1 MTGPT
6 PRLALPDVT
15 LCAIA
20 SVNVDA
26 TITAMV
32 RSLALV
38 DCARALLFTDAAVPD
53 LPAGIE
59 RIEIAPL
66 RSLTAYSQFVLHR
79 LADWIETSHC
89 LIVQWD
95 GFVTA
100 PEAWE
105 SAFLTCDY
113 IGAPW
118 PQFSDGHDVGNGGFS
133 LRSRRLM
140 LACRDPGF
148 FDDGAAE
155 DLVIARVNRAM
166 LEERH
171 GIVFADRDIA
181 SRFSR
186 ERDATRLHTF
196 GFHGVFNLPGVVGID
211 GFWDLYRSLDHRGTV
226 RIDFWPLL
234 RGVAAGPAGLPRAL
248 RMLSDSL
255 MG

>member
-1 MTGPT
+1 MTNAA
-6 PRLALPDVT
+6 PRLGLPGVT

-26 TITAMV
+26 TVAAMV
-32 RSLALV
+32 RSLPLM
-38 DCARALLFTDAAVPD
+38 DCARAMLFTDAAVPD

-59 RIEIAPL
+59 RIAIMPL
-66 RSLTAYSQFVLHR
+66 RSLAAYSQFVLHR
-79 LADWIETSHC
+79 LVDWIETSHC

-95 GFVTA
+95 GFVAA

-105 SAFLTCDY
+105 PAFLACDY

-118 PQFSDGHDVGNGGFS
+118 PQFGDGHDVGNGGFS

-140 LACRDPGF
+140 LACRDPAF
-148 FDDGAAE
+148 HDDGAAE
-155 DLVIARVNRAM
+155 DLVIARTNRAM

-171 GIVFADRDIA
+171 GRVFAGRDLA

-186 ERDATRLHTF
+186 ERDGAGLRTF

-211 GFWDLYRSLDHRGTV
+211 GFWDFYRSLDHRGPV
-226 RIDFWPLL
+226 RTDFWPLL
-234 RGVAAGPAGLPRAL
+234 RAVAGGPAGLPRAL
-248 RMLSDSL
+248 RMLRDSL
-255 MG
+255 TG

>member
-1 MTGPT
+1 MS

-15 LCAIA
+15 LCAVA

-26 TITAMV
+26 TVVAMAH
-32 RSLALV
+32 SLALV
-38 DCARALLFTDAAVPD
+38 DCARALLFTDAAVSD

-66 RSLTAYSQFVLHR
+66 RSLAAYSHFVLHR

-95 GFVTA
+95 GFIVA
-100 PEAWE
+100 PDAWDP
-105 SAFLTCDY
+105 AFLACDY

-140 LACRDPGF
+140 LACREPGF
-148 FDDGAAE
+148 HDDGSAE

-171 GIVFADRDIA
+171 GVVFADRALA

-186 ERDATRLHTF
+186 ERDGEGQRTF
-196 GFHGVFNLPGVVGID
+196 GFHGVFNLPGAVGID
-211 GFWDLYRSLDHRGTV
+211 GFWELYRSLDHRRTV
-226 RIDFWPLL
+226 RTDFWPLL
-234 RGVAAGPAGLPRAL
+234 RTVLAGPEGLPRAL
-248 RMLSDSL
+248 RMGLDRL
-255 MG
+255 KG

>member
-1 MTGPT
+1 VD
-6 PRLALPDVT
+6 RLALPDVT
-15 LCAIA
+15 LCAVA

-38 DCARALLFTDAAVPD
+38 DCARALLFTDADVPD

-59 RIEIAPL
+59 RIAIAPL
-66 RSLTAYSQFVLHR
+66 RSTSAYSHFVLHR
-79 LADWIETSHC
+79 LADWIETSHG
-89 LIVQWD
+89 LIIQWD
-95 GFVTA
+95 GFVTS

-105 SAFLTCDY
+105 PAFLACDY
-113 IGAPW
+113 VGAPW
-118 PQFSDGHDVGNGGFS
+118 PQFADGHDVGNGGFS

-140 LACRDPGF
+140 LACREPCF
-148 FDDGAAE
+148 RDDGSAE

-166 LEERH
+166 LEEQH
-171 GIVFADRDIA
+171 GIVFAPRALA

-186 ERDATRLHTF
+186 ERDEAVLRTF

-234 RGVAAGPAGLPRAL
+234 RAVAAGPAGLPRAL
-248 RMLSDSL
+248 RMLWDWL
-255 MG
+255 TG

>member
-1 MTGPT
+1 MTGPS
-6 PRLALPDVT
+6 PRLSLPGVT
-15 LCAIA
+15 LCAVA

-26 TITAMV
+26 TVAALV

-66 RSLTAYSQFVLHR
+66 RSLTAYSQFVLYR
-79 LADWIETSHC
+79 LADWVETSHC

-105 SAFLTCDY
+105 PAFLAYDY

-118 PQFSDGHDVGNGGFS
+118 PQFADGHDVGNGGFS

-148 FDDGAAE
+148 HDDGTAE
-155 DLVIARVNRAM
+155 DLVIARTNRAM

-171 GIVFADRDIA
+171 GIVFAERELA
-181 SRFSR
+181 GRFSR
-186 ERDATRLHTF
+186 ERADAGLRTF
-196 GFHGVFNLPGVVGID
+196 GFHGVFNLPSVVGID
-211 GFWDLYRSLDHRGTV
+211 GFWDLYRSLDHKGTV

-234 RGVAAGPAGLPRAL
+234 RAVAAGPGGLLRAL
-248 RMLSDSL
+248 RMLWDSL
-255 MG
+255 TS